1 MKKKKRNRNYEKQLC
16 KMKNDRA
23 EIKNTQEG
31 INSRLKEAEDGI
43 SELKDSVEKAFSQR
57 TKKKKQL

>member
-1 MKKKKRNRNYEKQLC
+1 
-16 KMKNDRA
+16 MKNDRA